1 MRTLMLIA
9 ALILLSLAP
18 LASDLQAAPVSGLD
32 ESGATTEYKCNFGM
46 GQGEAKQSCTIPIPD
61 GCRVVQLPGTSKPY
75 ALLSKA
81 GNTQCKFDE
90 KASDWKT
97 KVVGTCS
104 RCKTSHCSALF
115 TVRADCS
122 GR

>member
-1 MRTLMLIA
+1 MRFW
-9 ALILLSLAP
+9 LLLVVIIP
-18 LASDLQAAPVSGLD
+18 LTFLHQPSFAQAAPVPGLD

-61 GCRVVQLPGTSKPY
+61 GCRVVHLPGTPKPWVSM
-75 ALLSKA
+75 SKA

-97 KVVGTCS
+97 RVVGTCS
-104 RCKTSHCSALF
+104 RCKTGHCSALF